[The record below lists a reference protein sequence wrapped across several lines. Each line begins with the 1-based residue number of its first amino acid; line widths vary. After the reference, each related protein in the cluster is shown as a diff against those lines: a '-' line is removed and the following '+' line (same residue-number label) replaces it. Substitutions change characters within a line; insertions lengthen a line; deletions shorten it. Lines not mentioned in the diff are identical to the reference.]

1 MKRKVKVTQVPK
13 YGYGHTGDQQNF
25 GLYRGGGN
33 LQDYLQGSE
42 DAPNDEDIRTY
53 YPEEKNQENANVEV
67 ERGEL
72 IKDSK
77 YLYKV
82 GGEKHSKGGTKVNVE
97 PGAYVFSDYI
107 VMEPALREAFNFGGT
122 SKKKKENTIASLLS
136 KKVDVKDY
144 NRNKEIIE
152 KAQLGSEVDQY
163 SLNTAINRLPD
174 YDKYISRAALAG
186 ELSKAFQGKPFEI
199 PQIGIPALQELMGG
213 DDRQDSV
220 AETPMTEM
228 MYGGMQKM
236 QGGGGTKKLKK
247 SELATFLQ
255 QNPGYVQDPNN
266 PNRYVKAGTPGRTE
280 QKKIRITGAPQN
292 IEVRQAIPGGK
303 AGKSWE
309 NWLISQL
316 QKGVTIDELVA
327 KGHGTK
333 EGLKKYEKYYVAI
346 PGSEQEKVEDVVIPP
361 TPGDEVIV
369 EDVPT
374 TQTTTRP
381 PGITTTMTTMR
392 PTPGSRY
399 FKQDVINLAD
409 ALTDYSIDFLP
420 TRYSVPGTYIDPAF
434 LRPDYAPTQS
444 AMATAAREVSMYGRA
459 PQMQASVLSNILS
472 TGLPQLNELQKS
484 IGAQNIQT
492 DMAARQFNAQMAQQ
506 TALQNAQLQSRYED
520 QMAQFVQNKN
530 ISRLRKKKNTKNA
543 LNQMIT
549 NTGGASLFN
558 QMFPQAAFDPWTYSL
573 YQKPGS
579 GRSAAEVFGGSRSS
593 GSDVSGMI
601 GSIESQ
607 VNSTP
612 GLSEEAKK
620 VYRQGLMSYYMPNMR
635 STSSRSMMGM
645 NPYMNP
651 YAMGMMGANPWMAG
665 MNPAMMMGM
674 MGSDDDTE

>member
-107 VMEPALREAFNFGGT
+107 VMEPALREAFAFSGT
-122 SKKKKENTIASLLS
+122 SNKKKQNTIAALLN

-199 PQIGIPALQELMGG
+199 PQIGVPALQELMGG
-213 DDRQDSV
+213 DDRQDSI
-220 AETPMTEM
+220 AEAPMTEM
-228 MYGGMQKM
+228 KYGGMQKM
-236 QGGGGTKKLKK
+236 QGGGSKKLKK
-247 SELATFLQ
+247 SELAAFLQ

-266 PNRYVKAGTPGRTE
+266 PNRYVKAGAPGRTE
-280 QKKIRITGAPQN
+280 QKKIRITGTPQN
-292 IEVRQAIPGGK
+292 IEVGQAIPGGK
-303 AGKSWE
+303 AGSSWE
-309 NWLISQL
+309 KWLISQL
-316 QKGVTIDELVA
+316 QKGVTIDELVK

-333 EGLKKYEKYYVAI
+333 EGLEKYRKYYVAI
-346 PGSEQEKVEDVVIPP
+346 PGPEQEKVEDVVIPP

-374 TQTTTRP
+374 TEKTTRP
-381 PGITTTMTTMR
+381 PGITTTMTTMS
-392 PTPGSRY
+392 PTPRPGF

-420 TRYSVPGTYIDPAF
+420 TRYSVPGVYIDPAF

-444 AMATAAREVSMYGRA
+444 AMATAAREVSMYGRS
-459 PQMQASVLSNILS
+459 PQVQASVLSNVLS
-472 TGLPQLNELQKS
+472 MGLPQLNELQKS

-492 DMAARQFNAQMAQQ
+492 DMASRQFNAQIAQQ

-530 ISRLRKKKNTKNA
+530 ISRPRKKKNVKNA
-543 LNQMIT
+543 VNQLLT
-549 NTGGASLFN
+549 NTGGAYIFN

-651 YAMGMMGANPWMAG
+651 YAMGMMGANPWMSG

-674 MGSDDDTE
+674 MGQEDDTE

>member
-247 SELATFLQ
+247 SELATFLK

-280 QKKIRITGAPQN
+280 QKKIRITGAPQK
-292 IEVRQAIPGGK
+292 IEVGQAIPGGK

-459 PQMQASVLSNILS
+459 PQVQASVLSNILS

-543 LNQMIT
+543 LNQTIT
-549 NTGGASLFN
+549 NAGGAYLFN

-674 MGSDDDTE
+674 TGAEDDTE

>member
-1 MKRKVKVTQVPK
+1 MKRKVKVTKVPK

-53 YPEEKNQENANVEV
+53 YPEEKKEENANVEV

-122 SKKKKENTIASLLS
+122 SKKKKENTIAALLS

-163 SLNTAINRLPD
+163 SLNTAVNRLPD

-186 ELSKAFQGKPFEI
+186 ELSKGMQGKPFEI
-199 PQIGIPALQELMGG
+199 PAIGIPALQALMGG
-213 DDRQDSV
+213 DDRQDSI

-228 MYGGMQKM
+228 MYGGVQKM
-236 QGGGGTKKLKK
+236 QDGGSRKIKR
-247 SELATFLQ
+247 SELATFLK
-255 QNPGYVQDPNN
+255 QNPDYKQDPNN
-266 PNRYVKAGTPGRTE
+266 PNRYVKAGTEGRTE
-280 QKKIRITGAPQN
+280 QRKIRVTGAPQN

-303 AGKSWE
+303 AGSSWE
-309 NWLISQL
+309 NWLIGQL
-316 QKGVTIDELVA
+316 QKGVTIDELVK

-333 EGLKKYEKYYVAI
+333 EGLEKYKKYYVAI
-346 PGSEQEKVEDVVIPP
+346 PGPEQEKVEDVVIAP
-361 TPGDEVIV
+361 TPGDEITV
-369 EDVPT
+369 EDTST
-374 TQTTTRP
+374 TERTTRP
-381 PGITTTMTTMR
+381 PGGATIMTTTPTT
-392 PTPGSRY
+392 PASRY

-434 LRPDYAPTQS
+434 LRPDYAPIQS

-459 PQMQASVLSNILS
+459 PQVQASVLSNILS
-472 TGLPQLNELQKS
+472 TGLPQLNELQKAV
-484 IGAQNIQT
+484 GAQNIQT

-530 ISRLRKKKNTKNA
+530 ISKLRKKKNVKNA

-558 QMFPQAAFDPWTYSL
+558 QMFPQAAFDPWTYTL

-579 GRSAAEVFGGSRSS
+579 GKLAAEVFGTSGSS
-593 GSDVSGMI
+593 GSNMQGI
-601 GSIESQ
+601 IKAIEDE
-607 VNSTP
+607 VTKANLP
-612 GLSEEAKK
+612 SEEAKK
-620 VYRQGLMSYYMPNMR
+620 IYRQGLMSYYIPNMR

-674 MGSDDDTE
+674 IPSEDDE